1 MKNLIEFKLENGES
15 AFMQIEESDEQA
27 QARQRVSR
35 SDDPQTL
42 QAERTFSQAISCVAP
57 IGNALLTSL
66 KDINKPDEIK
76 LEFGLAFNAKA
87 GVVFTSVESQASFK
101 VSITWKNS

>member
-15 AFMQIEESDEQA
+15 AFMQIEESEEQT

-35 SDDPQTL
+35 SNRSNEEGEPV
-42 QAERTFSQAISCVAP
+42 QAPRRFDEAIQCIAP

-66 KDINKPDEIK
+66 KDINTPDEIS
-76 LEFGLAFNAKA
+76 LELVL
-87 GVVFTSVESQASFK
+87 VVRLELFFLRLK
-101 VSITWKNS
+101 VMLVLK